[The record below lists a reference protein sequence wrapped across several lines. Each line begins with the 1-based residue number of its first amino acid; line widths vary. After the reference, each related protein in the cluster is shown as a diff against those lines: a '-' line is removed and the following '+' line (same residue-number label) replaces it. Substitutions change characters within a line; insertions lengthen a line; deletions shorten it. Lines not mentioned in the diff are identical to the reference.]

1 MLRTNTTK
9 TKISTFRHPPQEEMS
24 DQLEMDLLD
33 EDDSDVSE
41 EESVAPSQSQNAHK
55 KKYKKVKTTPTNYT
69 KKKGKTPKRLKFTQA
84 EQGALRDWLYEN
96 PIIWDKG
103 DADYKD
109 NDKRDKVYRVK
120 AASLDIDP
128 KGLKTW
134 YDGMRTRFAKA
145 IEKKSGDKAKVLP
158 PGEQWITG
166 SFQFLL
172 PHVHRM
178 REITLGS
185 LNLKAKG
192 PRVAP
197 LTSKATSPPTSDE
210 EVEEEEDEDVAAHEF
225 DNTDLEVVAST
236 ATAPPPPKKSKRQE
250 AVRKLQERQRASA
263 QLHQQVQQLIAAPP
277 LGQKAAYGNWLAAV
291 SREVHPSIW
300 YQFHQWSSEGYRYFL
315 QESERL
321 NKQPFVTST
330 PAKPPATSGQEPPEQ
345 QQQFQHPPTP
355 QQAGQLYQLQTPPPP
370 STPCQNYGNNSQD
383 LSFGSVMTEALNLN
397 SQNFAQLP

>member
-55 KKYKKVKTTPTNYT
+55 KKYKKVKTTPTNDT

-84 EQGALRDWLYEN
+84 EQEALRDWLCEN

-134 YDGMRTRFAKA
+134 YEGMRTRFAKA
-145 IEKKSGDKAKVLP
+145 IEMKSGDKAKVLP

-178 REITLGS
+178 RGITLGS

-197 LTSKATSPPTSDE
+197 LTFQGNFPTDE
-210 EVEEEEDEDVAAHEF
+210 
-225 DNTDLEVVAST
+225 
-236 ATAPPPPKKSKRQE
+236 R
-250 AVRKLQERQRASA
+250 RR
-263 QLHQQVQQLIAAPP
+263 
-277 LGQKAAYGNWLAAV
+277 
-291 SREVHPSIW
+291 
-300 YQFHQWSSEGYRYFL
+300 
-315 QESERL
+315 
-321 NKQPFVTST
+321 
-330 PAKPPATSGQEPPEQ
+330 SGRRRR
-345 QQQFQHPPTP
+345 
-355 QQAGQLYQLQTPPPP
+355 
-370 STPCQNYGNNSQD
+370 
-383 LSFGSVMTEALNLN
+383 
-397 SQNFAQLP
+397 